1 MLRPLLSEKLILG
14 LTIGL
19 SALIA
24 MFPPCSYHV
33 RVGNMNRPGAGPLPV
48 WVSLRAHRIKRE
60 QMNRAETWQP
70 QKYEEKYEDVT
81 VAWYSVVQCLT
92 LLWACSLAILIYRH
106 AIRLDDGQAV
116 FWYVLWRMGLTGH
129 VLGAAIVPGISL
141 LEPWVQAMP
150 SQNPF
155 LSMSPDVSLNVS
167 WIVASILTLIMTVLG
182 TVAGLI
188 AGAVLGSLACWR
200 MKARVRLSAR
210 EQTR

>member
-1 MLRPLLSEKLILG
+1 MLRPLLSEKMTLG

-33 RVGNMNRPGAGPLPV
+33 RVGNMNRPSAGPLPG
-48 WVSLRAHRIKRE
+48 WVSLRAHRIQRE
-60 QMNRAETWQP
+60 QINGWDRVETRQP
-70 QKYEEKYEDVT
+70 QKYEDVT
-81 VAWYSVVQCLT
+81 VAWYRVVQSLT

-141 LEPWVQAMP
+141 LEPWAQAVVP

-155 LSMSPDVSLNVS
+155 LSVSPEVSLNRS
-167 WIVASILTLIMTVLG
+167 WIVASILTLIMTGLG

-188 AGAVLGSLACWR
+188 AGAVLGSHACWR
-200 MKARVRLSAR
+200 VEERVRLSAR
-210 EQTR
+210 AQTR

>member
-48 WVSLRAHRIKRE
+48 WVSLRVHRIKRE
-60 QMNRAETWQP
+60 QINGRNRAETWQP
-70 QKYEEKYEDVT
+70 QKYEDVT
-81 VAWYSVVQCLT
+81 VAWYSVVQSLT

-116 FWYVLWRMGLTGH
+116 FWYVFWRMGLTGH

-141 LEPWVQAMP
+141 LEPWAQAVP

-155 LSMSPDVSLNVS
+155 LSISPDLSLNLS
-167 WIVASILTLIMTVLG
+167 WIVASILTLIMTGLG

-188 AGAVLGSLACWR
+188 VGALLGSRACWR
-200 MKARVRLSAR
+200 VEERVRLSAR
-210 EQTR
+210 AQTR